1 LTKIETGNK
10 EEIMNSADDADEDEM
25 SEYEHLQWRELL
37 LEKKMLEFKLFHFR
51 LSLQEEVDLADEI
64 DIGELEDRLAE
75 VREQIKQ
82 FREENPKF

>member
-1 LTKIETGNK
+1 MSSGEY
-10 EEIMNSADDADEDEM
+10 ADEDEM
-25 SEYEHLQWRELL
+25 SEYGHLQWRELL
-37 LEKKMLEFKLFHFR
+37 LEKRMLQSKLFHFR

-64 DIGELEDRLAE
+64 DMGELEDRLAE